1 VVGDIQDGRFELLF
15 VGRLS
20 AWVRMVPWPH
30 QPCPHPGCGQ
40 EIRDLL
46 AEMVPN
52 EDQAKPDFRALVG
65 QTPGGAITCPYCQRA
80 VEYGLDGQ
88 SLVVSA
94 RAPLRYSRKKM
105 ELRASDYG
113 WQKSPPDQAMTPEQW
128 VAEEKQMRGALQG
141 YTYVE
146 DRAP

>member
-1 VVGDIQDGRFELLF
+1 M
-15 VGRLS
+15 
-20 AWVRMVPWPH
+20 APWPH

-52 EDQAKPDFRALVG
+52 ADQATPEFGAVVG

-80 VEYGLDGQ
+80 VEYDIDGQ
-88 SLVVSA
+88 SLKVSA
-94 RAPLRYSRKKM
+94 RRPLRYSRVKM
-105 ELRASDYG
+105 TLRARDYG
-113 WQKSPPDQAMTPEQW
+113 SQKTPPDPAMTPEQW
-128 VAEEKQMRGALQG
+128 VAEEKLMPGALQG

-146 DRAP
+146 DGAP